1 MPKQAAPARSDAIM
15 TFRRSNRSP
24 SMPAGGPMKPC
35 TPNVSSSDTATHDAE
50 PVFSKILKF
59 SAA

>member
-1 MPKQAAPARSDAIM
+1 M
-15 TFRRSNRSP
+15 N
-24 SMPAGGPMKPC
+24 PC
-35 TPNVSSSDTATHDAE
+35 TPNVSSSDTATQDAE